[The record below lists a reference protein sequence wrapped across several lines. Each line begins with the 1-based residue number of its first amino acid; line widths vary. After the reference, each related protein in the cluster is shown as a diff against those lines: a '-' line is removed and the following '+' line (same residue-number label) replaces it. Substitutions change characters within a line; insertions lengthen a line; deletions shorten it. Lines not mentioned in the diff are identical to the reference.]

1 MLTGPDYVKDHL
13 PKVAQHT
20 SYIGEKRP
28 ALEKTGDLR
37 YLQRPASKRSL
48 PAKYKPEYVG
58 EIGWGIPVYEFIN
71 KTRLQTGFHVKTMRT
86 TSEAHITD
94 RHSLCCVQSH
104 SVKNSGF
111 GRRSIS
117 TDSWGHCHSTCH
129 QAPQPQPNVGFL
141 LVAYEEFSQA
151 AVEKRG
157 HRYQNPW
164 QPNPSIM
171 DAEDSFSRGFIAW
184 HMGDYEDTNQRNS
197 KRAILLRQSQAALPR
212 VSRPPKL
219 PKLPKEQEKSRLRP
233 LNQHD
238 ARCY

>member
-58 EIGWGIPVYEFIN
+58 EIGWGIPVYDFIN
-71 KTRLQTGFHVKTMRT
+71 RTRLQTGFRVK
-86 TSEAHITD
+86 
-94 RHSLCCVQSH
+94 
-104 SVKNSGF
+104 
-111 GRRSIS
+111 
-117 TDSWGHCHSTCH
+117 
-129 QAPQPQPNVGFL
+129 
-141 LVAYEEFSQA
+141 YEEFSQA
-151 AVEKRG
+151 AVEKLS

-164 QPNPSIM
+164 QPNPSVM
-171 DAEDSFSRGFIAW
+171 DAEGSFSRGFIAW

-197 KRAILLRQSQAALPR
+197 KRAVLLRQSQVALPR

-219 PKLPKEQEKSRLRP
+219 SKLPKEQEVQSFAFRNHRTSQAVLTCA
-233 LNQHD
+233 LEN
-238 ARCY
+238 AT

>member
-1 MLTGPDYVKDHL
+1 MACVSFREPVSTTVGKRMVFTGPDYVKDHL
-13 PKVAQHT
+13 PEVAQHT

-37 YLQRPASKRSL
+37 YLRRPASKRSL

-58 EIGWGIPVYEFIN
+58 EIGWGIPAYDFIN
-71 KTRLQTGFHVKTMRT
+71 KRRLQTGFHVK
-86 TSEAHITD
+86 
-94 RHSLCCVQSH
+94 
-104 SVKNSGF
+104 
-111 GRRSIS
+111 
-117 TDSWGHCHSTCH
+117 
-129 QAPQPQPNVGFL
+129 
-141 LVAYEEFSQA
+141 YEEFSQA
-151 AVEKRG
+151 AVEKLS

-171 DAEDSFSRGFIAW
+171 DAEGSFSRGFIAW

-219 PKLPKEQEKSRLRP
+219 PKLPKEQEVQSFAFRHHHRKSQPVLTCE
-233 LNQHD
+233 LENTI
-238 ARCY
+238 